1 MSCFQIMVLCLV
13 PLIGS
18 TSQIE
23 RFTFSTKL
31 IRAERGNCHTFMVTH
46 RFIRVQTIKPTMVIC
61 PFHRF
66 FNAQHL
72 ISQCLLCLK
81 EFHYFKS
88 YARINLI
95 GVQLFQKK
103 MGKCP
108 FRKKKKKKNPA
119 FYLFFQTNQGNT
131 HLLKF
136 DFLKTSPLYP
146 LITCNNVIH

>member
-1 MSCFQIMVLCLV
+1 MVLCLGSKFIHLFTFSFCLLIDVIEREGTVTHLWSYPICALPCSFAFSNMLTSKGQCLVSKLWSFALFLWLGPQFQIMVLCLV

-66 FNAQHL
+66 FNA
-72 ISQCLLCLK
+72 
-81 EFHYFKS
+81 
-88 YARINLI
+88 
-95 GVQLFQKK
+95 
-103 MGKCP
+103 
-108 FRKKKKKKNPA
+108 
-119 FYLFFQTNQGNT
+119 
-131 HLLKF
+131 
-136 DFLKTSPLYP
+136 
-146 LITCNNVIH
+146 